1 MAHQPPLNAMKK
13 FILFFSLFFVLLFV
27 NGQNI
32 AKSPGLMLGLDSA
45 LIVREY
51 SNFNNNSVDEI
62 WEKHST
68 PGRIVYYCL
77 DSKNKNKSN
86 VAHVYDFNERGV
98 NIKYTTIST
107 QEKIK
112 YAVDYFNNLALNRK
126 NVYKFIGVLADNK
139 AVWVSNDDVAELA
152 DCNCGNVKV
161 TVVSNLKNDDEL
173 IGNTGVKP
181 GKSGE
186 LLAIVYTP
194 NK

>member
-1 MAHQPPLNAMKK
+1 MKK
-13 FILFFSLFFVLLFV
+13 LILALSLFFILLFV
-27 NGQNI
+27 NGQI
-32 AKSPGLMLGLDSA
+32 ISKSPGLMLGLDST

-68 PGRIVYYCL
+68 PCRIVYYCL

-86 VAHVYDFNERGV
+86 VAHVYDFDERGV

-126 NVYKFIGVLADNK
+126 NVYKFVGVIADNK
-139 AVWVSNDDVAELA
+139 AVWVSNDDIAELA

-173 IGNTGVKP
+173 IGNTGVKS

>member
-1 MAHQPPLNAMKK
+1 MKK
-13 FILFFSLFFVLLFV
+13 IVLSFIVFFLFLFV
-27 NGQNI
+27 NGQNNI
-32 AKSPGLMLGLDSA
+32 KSPGLMLGLDSA
-45 LIVREY
+45 LIVMEY
-51 SNFNNNSVDEI
+51 SNFNNTSVDEI

-86 VAHVYDFNERGV
+86 VAHVYDFDDRGV

-126 NVYKFIGVLADNK
+126 NLYKFVGVIDDNK
-139 AVWVSNDDVAELA
+139 AVWVSNDEVAKLA

-173 IGNTGVKP
+173 IGNTVVKP

-194 NK
+194 IK